1 MHQAVV
7 HRFFDAGFMF
17 FAKFHRNFNLNPKI
31 IQSRRILFFVRCHSH
46 PGSFRRQL
54 VLLQILR
61 RIISRARSQ
70 RRQHQLRRCHSF
82 VKPALLDWL
91 IAYDAMLP
99 RRNFELHASEMFYQ
113 NFHGFVLS
121 CRTHCA
127 APLPRSTSP
136 GVRSFPT
143 TPDPAS
149 LALIPVPGAAAT
161 SSLPAK
167 FPVLSPPRLR
177 PVLPYP
183 ASHTPH
189 DIPSV
194 AWPSR
199 LATVLLFPATLRA
212 GPPALRCSESR
223 VLLLPIPKAAS
234 AAAMRPVSSTASTLA
249 GRSAPATRETIA
261 TPAADPNAGTLLA
274 ALPPIRLPHLRGFR
288 TPAPF
293 AGTPRLCVRWPAL
306 RSSYLIISLVYLAAS
321 NLPHIEPQCKS

>member
-1 MHQAVV
+1 MALSFLAVLT
-7 HRFFDAGFMF
+7 A
-17 FAKFHRNFNLNPKI
+17 P
-31 IQSRRILFFVRCHSH
+31 RR
-46 PGSFRRQL
+46 
-54 VLLQILR
+54 
-61 RIISRARSQ
+61 SRA
-70 RRQHQLRRCHSF
+70 
-82 VKPALLDWL
+82 PLL
-91 IAYDAMLP
+91 
-99 RRNFELHASEMFYQ
+99 
-113 NFHGFVLS
+113 
-121 CRTHCA
+121 
-127 APLPRSTSP
+127 P

-261 TPAADPNAGTLLA
+261 TPATDPNAGTLSA
-274 ALPPIRLPHLRGFR
+274 ALPPVRLPRLRGFR
-288 TPAPF
+288 TPATF
-293 AGTPRLCVRWPAL
+293 AGTPRLCARWPAL

-321 NLPHIEPQCKS
+321 DPPHSNLRRKSPSCHRSCHRSLPFHSPVLRPAKRKPAGDSRASSPAAPPLRKYPSGPQTSIPSRQIPTNRST